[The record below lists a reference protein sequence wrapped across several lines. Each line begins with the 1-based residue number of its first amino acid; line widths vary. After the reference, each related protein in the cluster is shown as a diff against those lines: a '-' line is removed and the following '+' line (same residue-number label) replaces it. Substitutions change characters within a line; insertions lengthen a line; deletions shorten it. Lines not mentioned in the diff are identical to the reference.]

1 MQENILNK
9 IYDFWKTLLPVAG
22 KFPRQYKFV
31 LGERVQ
37 NLASELMELSVEAY
51 FAPGGGSE
59 AKRLLLQK
67 ANLKVEM
74 LRRYLR
80 LAFDL
85 GLFPVSTLER
95 LQRQVDEIGSMLGG
109 WLKSLK

>member
-1 MQENILNK
+1 
-9 IYDFWKTLLPVAG
+9 
-22 KFPRQYKFV
+22 V

-51 FAPGGGSE
+51 FAPGGDAE
-59 AKRLLLQK
+59 AKRSLLQK
-67 ANLKVEM
+67 ANLKVEL

-85 GLFPVSTLER
+85 GLFPTTILER
-95 LQRQVDEIGSMLGG
+95 LQRQLDEIGRMLGG
-109 WLKSLK
+109 